1 MARTRLGNAASNGNS
16 DALVVGVIRD
26 EDFSMIM
33 SQAFATY
40 GLSVVTD
47 RALPDARD
55 GLKPVQRRILAGM
68 REARYLSTRPTVKSA
83 EVVGLILGNYHP
95 HGDSSVYE
103 AAVRMAQPFSM
114 RYPLIEGQGN
124 MGSEDGDPP
133 AAYRYTEIRL
143 SPLAEAHM
151 ADMERE
157 TVPVHPTY
165 KQDPKVVEPDYLPGR
180 IPPVVNPSSGIA
192 VGLSTNIPPHNLG
205 EVLRA
210 CIALLD
216 RPEMDVEQ
224 FMSYVKGPDFSQ
236 GGRVI
241 GIDGIRD
248 YFTTGKG
255 RIIVRAEVRLEET
268 PRNRSL
274 IITQIPPIGRDKV
287 KASIVKAI
295 NARKLEGLMPDVRD
309 ESDTEKGMR
318 IVLDLRRD
326 ADAAQTLSQL
336 YSETDLQVALSFQ
349 MVFLFGEPMQAAR
362 QPKQVGM
369 LELLNYW
376 NTHQIDILTRRA
388 QFDLRKARERL
399 HVVEGLI
406 VGAKHAE
413 QIVRIFQRAEDRN
426 AARAEIERK
435 YKLTT
440 IQSDVIASMTLAQVT
455 QLDASKYAKEQSE
468 LQERIAE
475 LEQLLSDRKLL
486 IALLKKEMQ
495 QLIKQF
501 GDERRTVIDE
511 KGVVAAPIEKVV
523 SLHQR
528 EPLTVAVTRSGSI
541 KALSVDAFALKGKSG
556 HQTYTPVR
564 GDEQLRQIIPTTSQD
579 YLLCVSSAGRVFQVA
594 SHSVPSGTRS
604 AKGEPIRKMLDMTT
618 GEEIVMVLPVETY
631 DEDRY
636 LVTFSKLGKVKKS
649 ALSEYKTADVD
660 GLQDMKLADG
670 DKIVAALVSQGQ
682 GEYLVSTDNGQTL
695 RFSDEALRAQGRI
708 GQGVAAIT
716 LAPHAS
722 VVSASYLDREQ
733 ATEESTTSLLIVT
746 ENSFVKKVLANQF
759 PQKGRATGGVATTDL
774 LEKDRILLTTLVNE
788 NDMLLLTWTGEN
800 GDQVVTMKASEIKT
814 LPRNK
819 RGLPL
824 FNGRT
829 VGVVKL

>member
-1 MARTRLGNAASNGNS
+1 MARTRVENTVNNGNGNTP
-16 DALVVGVIRD
+16 VVGIVRE
-26 EDFSMIM
+26 EDFSVIM

-68 REARYLSTRPTVKSA
+68 REARYLSTRSTVKSA

-95 HGDSSVYE
+95 HGDTSVYD
-103 AAVRMAQPFSM
+103 AAVRMAQPFTM

-124 MGSEDGDPP
+124 MGSEDGDAP
-133 AAYRYTEIRL
+133 AAYRYTEMRL
-143 SPLAEAHM
+143 SPLAEALM

-216 RPEMDVEQ
+216 HPDMDVEQ
-224 FMSYVKGPDFSQ
+224 FMTHVQGPDFCQ

-241 GIDGIRD
+241 GSDGIRD

-255 RIIVRAEVRLEET
+255 RITVRAEVRLEET

-326 ADAAQTLSQL
+326 ADAAQTLSHL
-336 YSETDLQVALSFQ
+336 FSETDLQVSLSFQ

-369 LELLNYW
+369 IELLNYW
-376 NTHQIDILTRRA
+376 NTHQIDVLTRRA
-388 QFDLRKARERL
+388 QFDLRKAQERL

-406 VGAKHAE
+406 VGAAHAE
-413 QIVRIFQRAEDRN
+413 EVVKIFQNAEDRT
-426 AARAEIERK
+426 AARATIEKK
-435 YKLTT
+435 YSLTP

-455 QLDASKYAKEQSE
+455 RLDAGKYAKEQTE
-468 LQERIAE
+468 LQARIHE
-475 LEQLLSDRKLL
+475 LEQLLADRKAL
-486 IALLKKEMQ
+486 IASLKKEMQ

-501 GDERRTVIDE
+501 SDERRTVIDAQ
-511 KGVVAAPIEKVV
+511 GVVAAPIATVT

-528 EPLTVAVTRSGSI
+528 EPLTIAVTRSGTLKVLPS
-541 KALSVDAFALKGKSG
+541 DTFTPKGKKG
-556 HQTYTPVR
+556 NAIYTPVR
-564 GDEQLRQIIPTTSQD
+564 GDEQLRQIIDTTSQD
-579 YLLCVSSAGRVFQVA
+579 YLLCVSSTGRVFQIATHRIPV
-594 SHSVPSGTRS
+594 GTRS
-604 AKGEPIRKMLDMTT
+604 GKGEPIRKILDLTT
-618 GEEIVMVLPVETY
+618 GEEIVVVLPVESY

-649 ALSEYKTADVD
+649 PLSEYKTVDVD
-660 GLQDMKLADG
+660 GLQDMKLADS
-670 DKIVAALVSQGQ
+670 DRIVTALLSRGQ
-682 GEYLVSTDNGQTL
+682 GEYLISTDNAQTL
-695 RFSDEALRAQGRI
+695 RFSDENLRAQGRV

-716 LAPHAS
+716 LAPKAS
-722 VVSASYLDREQ
+722 VASASYLDSEQ
-733 ATEESTTSLLIVT
+733 TKAENVISLLVVT
-746 ENSFVKKVLANQF
+746 ENSFVKKVPVSQF
-759 PQKGRATGGVATTDL
+759 PAKGRATGGVTTTEL

-788 NDMLLLTWTGEN
+788 DDYVLLTWAGEN
-800 GDQVVTMKASEIKT
+800 GDQVTATKAAELKT
-814 LPRNK
+814 LPRQK
-819 RGLPL
+819 RGIPL
-824 FNGRT
+824 VNGRML
-829 VGVVKL
+829 GVVKL